1 MKKFFTLLF
10 CVTAMS
16 FAANAADNMTLVD
29 QCIDVLMSHEQPT
42 ATMMATLDANQDGVI
57 NIADVTTLIDM
68 SLQAKL
74 SMKAPAKKSE
84 VQTMIDDMLDNE
96 PPRPTIHEVTEAI
109 DKSIEKN
116 K

>member
-1 MKKFFTLLF
+1 MPPRKAL
-10 CVTAMS
+10 
-16 FAANAADNMTLVD
+16 
-29 QCIDVLMSHEQPT
+29 Q
-42 ATMMATLDANQDGVI
+42 LDANQDGVI

-68 SLQAKL
+68 SLQAKH

-109 DKSIEKN
+109 DKSIEK